1 VSEQSGADE
10 QPARKRRAPR
20 WARWAMIVGL
30 VVVVLVGGGLGV
42 AYALVGRYD
51 KQIAR
56 QDLLPQ
62 ASKSPTIAPTGKVE
76 GPMNILVVGVDN
88 SGNSRSYQG
97 VYGTRSD
104 TVMLVHLN
112 KDLTTADAVSLPRDS
127 YVHIPGHG
135 DTKINAAFSYGGA
148 PLLIQT
154 VQDLL
159 SITVDHVVV
168 VNFDAL
174 RKVTD
179 AVGGVDVVVD
189 KTVKDDRTKYV
200 FKKGVNHLDGRL
212 AEIYVRQ
219 RYNLPGSDYDRI
231 KRQQQFIRALADKAT
246 STGVLANPFKLDD
259 LLNAVT
265 SSLTVDKAFPVRDL
279 AFALRGMSLSK
290 ATFSTLP
297 MSGSERMG
305 GVDYEIPSQS
315 GMRDLS
321 HALRSDTMPAYL
333 KKHPPNN
340 VQHGA

>member
-1 VSEQSGADE
+1 MTEQNADE
-10 QPARKRRAPR
+10 QPAKKRRAPR
-20 WARWAMIVGL
+20 WARWVMIAGL
-30 VVVVLVGGGLGV
+30 VVVVLAGGGLGV
-42 AYALVGRYD
+42 AYAMVGRYD

-62 ASKSPTIAPTGKVE
+62 ASKSPTVAPTGKVE

-88 SGNSRSYQG
+88 AGNNRSYQG

-104 TVMLVHLN
+104 TVMLVHLD
-112 KDLTTADAVSLPRDS
+112 KTLTRADAVSLPRDS

-135 DTKINAAFSYGGA
+135 STKINAAFTYGGA
-148 PLLIQT
+148 PLLIRT
-154 VQDLL
+154 VEELL

-168 VNFDAL
+168 VSFDAL

-189 KTVKDDRTKYV
+189 KTVKDDRSKYV
-200 FKKGVNHLDGRL
+200 FKKGVNHLDGKL

-231 KRQQQFIRALADKAT
+231 KRQQQFLRALVDKAT

-265 SSLTVDKAFPVRDL
+265 SALTVDKTFPVRDL
-279 AFALRGMSLSK
+279 AFALRGMTLAKVS
-290 ATFSTLP
+290 FSTLP
-297 MSGSERMG
+297 MSGSEWMG
-305 GVDYEIPSQS
+305 GVIYEMPSQS
-315 GMRDLS
+315 GIRDLS
-321 HALRSDTMPAYL
+321 RALRADTMPAYL